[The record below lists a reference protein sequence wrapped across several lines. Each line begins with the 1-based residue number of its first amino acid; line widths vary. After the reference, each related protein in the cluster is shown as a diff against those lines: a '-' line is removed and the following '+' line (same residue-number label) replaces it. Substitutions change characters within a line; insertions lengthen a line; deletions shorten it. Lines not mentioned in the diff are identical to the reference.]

1 MERAMA
7 ALFFAG
13 LAITAFCSAWYHLQP
28 DDARLVIDRS
38 GMAIA
43 FAGLLGFAAT
53 THVGHRAGALTGLG
67 LLVVAPWAIQ
77 MAAHGQLIPWAIIQF
92 GGMAVLCVVAWR
104 KPRPGALRVE
114 WLAVVAIYAV
124 AKLAEVND
132 EVVYEFTRHVV
143 SGHTLKHVIAA
154 CAAWPL
160 ISALRMAGSVQNGE
174 RITRR
179 RLPA

>member
-1 MERAMA
+1 
-7 ALFFAG
+7 
-13 LAITAFCSAWYHLQP
+13 
-28 DDARLVIDRS
+28 
-38 GMAIA
+38 
-43 FAGLLGFAAT
+43 
-53 THVGHRAGALTGLG
+53 
-67 LLVVAPWAIQ
+67 
-77 MAAHGQLIPWAIIQF
+77 
-92 GGMAVLCVVAWR
+92 
-104 KPRPGALRVE
+104 
-114 WLAVVAIYAV
+114 
-124 AKLAEVND
+124 VND